1 MTANCKIETTTDEWR
16 VGELPLGSAS
26 VTSIALNCQ
35 KGSSNAK
42 NTFEAVDTIRH
53 AAFVIKSLRSSSSSM
68 RFVKAGSHCLFYMEK
83 KMTMIAMIAMMMM
96 MIAL

>member
-1 MTANCKIETTTDEWR
+1 MTANCKVETTSDEWR

-26 VTSIALNCQ
+26 ATSIAINCE

-68 RFVKAGSHCLFYMEK
+68 RFVKAGSHCLYV
-83 KMTMIAMIAMMMM
+83 TMIAMIAMMLMM
-96 MIAL
+96 MIIAL